1 MLSEMANLTG
11 LQAGK
16 QPEDAALESSGSVDA
31 APVTKEAVRWALR
44 LLIGREPASLSEIAL
59 HQRNASIGD
68 LRTVFM
74 RTPEFSALL
83 ARAGQSRPG
92 FAIPS
97 FLLRRPSNP
106 AIPWSAERP
115 TLSRAASQL
124 CTAAQFEE
132 PEYERTI
139 AALRLH
145 PSHHRKLW
153 EHAYIIAVLRGA
165 VLIEAGQRGIVFGCG
180 RERIPAYLAA
190 HGVEVLATD
199 APDDAAPDQGWTNTA
214 QFAANA
220 ADLFFPGI
228 VDREAFDR
236 LVSFRPV
243 DMNAIPADLAGQF
256 DFCWSTCSLEHLGS
270 LRHGLDFIENSLS
283 VLRPGGVAVHTTEFN
298 LKSNDNTLESPG
310 LSVYRRRDIEELT
323 ARLTAQ
329 GHTVSPLNFHPG
341 DAELDE
347 VIDLPPYATPH
358 LKLDIQGMT
367 CTSFGITIRRA
378 A

>member
-1 MLSEMANLTG
+1 MLSRIANLTG
-11 LQAGK
+11 IGAGK
-16 QPEDAALESSGSVDA
+16 QTEDATLESSANVDA
-31 APVTKEAVRWALR
+31 APVTEEAVRWALR
-44 LLIGREPASLSEIAL
+44 LLVGREPASLSEIAL
-59 HQRNASIGD
+59 HQRNANLGD
-68 LRTVFM
+68 LRAAFM
-74 RTPEFSALL
+74 QTPEFSALL

-92 FAIPS
+92 FAIPP

-106 AIPWSAERP
+106 AIPWTAERP
-115 TLSRAASQL
+115 TLSRPASQL
-124 CTAAQFEE
+124 CTAAQFAE
-132 PEYERTI
+132 PEFERTI
-139 AALRLH
+139 AALQMY

-153 EHAYIIAVLRGA
+153 EHAYIIAVLRSA

-190 HGVEVLATD
+190 HGVAVLATD

-220 ADLFFPGI
+220 ADLFFPG
-228 VDREAFDR
+228 VVERETFDR

-243 DMNAIPADLAGQF
+243 DMNAIPDDLAGQF

-298 LKSNDNTLESPG
+298 LGSNDDTLESPG
-310 LSVYRRRDIEELT
+310 LSVYRRRDIEELAAHLT
-323 ARLTAQ
+323 ARGHSVMPLT
-329 GHTVSPLNFHPG
+329 FHPG
-341 DAELDE
+341 DTELDE

-358 LKLDIQGMT
+358 LKLDIQGLP
-367 CTSFGITIRRA
+367 CTSIGITIRRGA
-378 A
+378 